1 MPGALRN
8 REPIGVDVLQPAWW
22 SGDDGGTDIGRGFAI
37 TLGKTRLGQQGF
49 RGEMLRRYGPRCAF
63 TGPQPPE
70 VLEAAHVRSYS
81 ASHRH
86 ERSNGLLLRR
96 DLHALFDR
104 GLITIDPGTWTID
117 EHAAKR
123 EPVGA
128 QYPPCDPTTD
138 ARHISAT

>member
-96 DLHALFDR
+96 DLHAPVRPRAHHDR
-104 GLITIDPGTWTID
+104 PRHMDDRRTRG
-117 EHAAKR
+117 E
-123 EPVGA
+123 
-128 QYPPCDPTTD
+128 
-138 ARHISAT
+138 ARASWRTVPAM